1 MRIVIVDD
9 NELNLKRCQALLEP
23 LGYEV
28 VLFTGAEPALQLLKT
43 HPVNLILVDL
53 AMPIHSGYDLM
64 AAMKREKI
72 TTKIIV
78 VSGKNKD
85 EDIKKAISMGALD
98 YILKPYDDDFFV
110 AKVKMMLEK
119 DMGTSF
125 QFAEAI
131 YDKASHLKLSFP
143 QMHVSE
149 TGFYFDSPIKFPQ
162 GMVLDLKTEL
172 FDELRLGDMRFK
184 VTTTTEVTD
193 SKSDEPVYRTY
204 VSFIG
209 LSQAQLADVR
219 VWVRQQQIKYRKA

>member
-23 LGYEV
+23 MGYEV

-72 TTKIIV
+72 NTRIIV

-85 EDIKKAISMGALD
+85 EDIKKAIAMGAQD

-119 DMGTSF
+119 DGGAGL
-125 QFAEAI
+125 QFAQAT
-131 YDKASHLKLSFP
+131 YDKASTLKLQIA
-143 QMHVSE
+143 QMQVSE
-149 TGFYFDSPIKFPQ
+149 TGFYFESTIKFPQ
-162 GMVLDLKTEL
+162 GMVLDLKSEL
-172 FDELRLGDMRFK
+172 FDELKLQDMRFK
-184 VTTTTEVTD
+184 VTSSTEVTPENA
-193 SKSDEPVYRTY
+193 DESVYRCY

-219 VWVRQQQIKYRKA
+219 VWVRQQQIKFRKA